1 MSYIEKIRDN
11 MKLATKTI
19 ATSSAKERN
28 FALEKIADSLLA
40 MQEEILKANEE
51 DIRIAREH
59 NMSEAMIDRLKLT
72 KERIEDMVAS
82 IKQVILL
89 KDPIGA
95 STRAWTLENGLYIS
109 KVSAPLGIISIIYES
124 RPNVTVEA
132 TSLALKSANA
142 ILLRGSSSAINTNIV
157 LEKAIHRGLEA
168 SNISKDVVHLVKD
181 SDRNVVTEII
191 RANGFIDLVIPRG
204 GASLINKVVMEATV
218 PTLETGEGNNHLYI
232 DEFANLDMS
241 LKVLMNAKMQRV
253 SVCNAVEKLLLHKKI
268 AQEFLAMFTKETKDK
283 LELRA
288 DKTAKDLLPSAPEI
302 SSEEELKK
310 EYLDY
315 ILGVKIVDNI
325 DEAIEHINKYGTKH
339 SEAIITDN
347 IFRAEK
353 FQKEVDAAVVYVNAS
368 TRFTDGGQFGFGGEM
383 GISTQK
389 MHARGPVGLEELVT
403 HKYIAVG
410 NGQVR

>member
-232 DEFANLDMS
+232 DEFANLDMA

-288 DKTAKDLLPSAPEI
+288 DKTAKDLLHSAPEI

>member
-132 TSLALKSANA
+132 TSLAIKSANA

-157 LEKAIHRGLEA
+157 LEKSIHRGLEA

-232 DEFANLDMS
+232 DEFANLDMA

-310 EYLDY
+310 
-315 ILGVKIVDNI
+315 NI
-325 DEAIEHINKYGTKH
+325 WT
-339 SEAIITDN
+339 
-347 IFRAEK
+347 
-353 FQKEVDAAVVYVNAS
+353 
-368 TRFTDGGQFGFGGEM
+368 
-383 GISTQK
+383 IS
-389 MHARGPVGLEELVT
+389 
-403 HKYIAVG
+403 
-410 NGQVR
+410 

>member
-59 NMSEAMIDRLKLT
+59 NISEAMIDRLKLT

-232 DEFANLDMS
+232 DEFANLDMA

-288 DKTAKDLLPSAPEI
+288 DKTAKDLLPFAPEI